1 MKVTKTGKA
10 FQMNPDKLSDERI
23 HRYIAATEELSKG
36 NFEIVI
42 PTSTNDEV
50 GRLGLALQG
59 LARSLEARYQQL
71 QKLNRLTNQI
81 NSGLL
86 LEEILEQ
93 VYNDFRDFIPYDR
106 VGFALLEDDGN
117 VLKSHWA
124 KTEYQP
130 VLLGRHYMGY
140 MAGSS
145 LEKILHSGKPRIIND
160 LEAYLQLKPSSES
173 TRLIVNEGI
182 QSSLT
187 CPLIAN
193 GVPVGFIFFSSR
205 KKNTYAREHIELY
218 LQIAGQLSVIVEKGR
233 LVSELAAQKEKIEQQ
248 YQQVRHLMEMQN
260 TFMGIAAH
268 DLRSPIASIQ
278 SVTDLLLTTEIV
290 LQSEEKYEFLGD
302 IRDQTQHMLG
312 LLNDLLDV
320 TRIEA
325 GKLELDLIY
334 KQMADLLED
343 AVKRNGRLAAK
354 KNTRVVLDEVESGHV
369 LADPIRIRQ
378 VLDNLIS
385 NAVKYSPPG
394 SLVLVRAK
402 RGSFCWRVEVQDEG
416 PGISSKDRERLFQDF
431 ARLSA
436 RPTAGEKSTGLGLS
450 ISRRVIEAH
459 GGEIGV
465 DSQEGK
471 GATFWFTL
479 PNSREGQDHCGDE

>member
-1 MKVTKTGKA
+1 
-10 FQMNPDKLSDERI
+10 MNFEYHPDERI
-23 HRYIAATEELSKG
+23 PRYIEAAEELTKG

-42 PTSTNDEV
+42 PTSSVDEV
-50 GRLGLALQG
+50 GRLGLALQD
-59 LARSLEARYQQL
+59 LARALEARYQEL
-71 QKLNRLTNQI
+71 QKLNRLTNHI

-106 VGFALLEDDGN
+106 VGFALLEDGGR
-117 VLKSHWA
+117 VLKAHWA
-124 KTEYQP
+124 RTEYQP
-130 VLLGRHYMGY
+130 VLLGIHYMGN
-140 MAGSS
+140 MSGSS
-145 LEKILHSGKPRIIND
+145 LEKILVSGQPRIIND
-160 LEAYLQLKPSSES
+160 LETYLENKPESGS
-173 TRLIVNEGI
+173 TRLIVEEGI
-182 QSSLT
+182 RSSLT

-205 KKNTYAREHIELY
+205 LRDTYRSQHIELY

-233 LVSELAAQKEKIEQQ
+233 LVSELAEQKEKIEQQ
-248 YQQVRHLMEMQN
+248 YQQMRHLMELQN

-278 SVTDLLLTTEIV
+278 SVTDLLLTKEIN
-290 LQSEEKYEFLGD
+290 LQPEEQLDFLGD

-325 GKLELDLIY
+325 GKLELEL
-334 KQMADLLED
+334 KFKEMSEMLED
-343 AVKRNGRLAAK
+343 AVKRNGRLAEK
-354 KNTRVVLDEVESGHV
+354 KLTKVVLETLESGKV
-369 LADPIRIRQ
+369 LADPMRVRQ

-394 SLVLVRAK
+394 TLVRVRAQK
-402 RGSFCWRVEVQDEG
+402 GVNCWRVEVQDEG
-416 PGISSKDRERLFQDF
+416 PGIKPQDRDRLFQDF

-436 RPTAGEKSTGLGLS
+436 RPTGGEKSTGLGLS

-465 DSQEGK
+465 DSPSGI

-479 PNSREGQDHCGDE
+479 PIDRDGQEHCSDG